1 MIRQNVSKIL
11 MFRKTIS
18 KIPMKISLPLIFTA
32 PVIVVVIVLS
42 AIAYMEANS
51 AVNDLMA
58 QNLAQIQDHIEKR
71 LDDLLNLPGRIQR
84 VNANLIRQD
93 HLNLNHLRSWRHTL
107 FEQAQAFKGLS
118 SITWGSADGRSVG
131 IVYHPDKN
139 GYEFTIKDEETG
151 PDLYEYDCDGQGWMS
166 KKPTKKFPYD
176 PRNRPW
182 YKAAIQADQSI
193 WTDPYARAHKDEAGV
208 TLALGYAQPFRDSN
222 GRLFG
227 VMNAELTL
235 NDITH
240 FLEKLSVGRTG
251 KAFLLDQ
258 QGRLIATSSGVPLT
272 DTRNYPVIASASAD
286 RQIARAAVFLEKEF
300 KSYSSIDGRYQLRL
314 KINRKPYLLMISP
327 SVHETGLTWLI
338 ATLVPESDFL
348 SSIKAGRYRSIKIG
362 VVAIIA
368 TLLFGIVLAAIAIWP
383 MLDLIAYVSK
393 VGQGQL
399 DQELKLEYAPE
410 FVDLSKKINA
420 MTADLR
426 DRMRLRHS
434 LALAQEVQ
442 QNLLPSG
449 TPNIKGLDIAAHATY
464 CDETGGDYYDFLKIA
479 GLPDTTAAIVVGDV
493 VGHGVAAAMLMA
505 TARGIL
511 LSRCRTP
518 GSLADLLTHLNN
530 QLVND
535 TGGDRFM
542 TMLLMALDADKKE
555 MRWASAGHDTP
566 LVYDPIDDRFHE
578 FKGSNLSLGLMKKA
592 EYEEHTFSD
601 VKTGQIYMASTDGL
615 WEAFNGDSEMFGK
628 DRIRDLIRRC
638 ADLPAQE
645 ICEKINAEL
654 SDFLGDT
661 SPDDD
666 LTFVIV
672 KIEK

>member
-1 MIRQNVSKIL
+1 MIRPAVSKML
-11 MFRKTIS
+11 VFRKNLS
-18 KIPMKISLPLIFTA
+18 RIPMKFSLPLVFTA
-32 PVIVVVIVLS
+32 PVVVVVIILS
-42 AIAYMEANS
+42 AIAYFETES

-58 QNLAQIQDHIEKR
+58 QNLSQIQDHIEER
-71 LDDLLNLPGRIQR
+71 LDDLLNLPNRIQR
-84 VNANLIRQD
+84 VNANLIRHE
-93 HLNLNHLRSWRHTL
+93 HLNLKHLRSWRTTL

-131 IVYHPDKN
+131 ISYHPNKD

-151 PDLYEYDCDGQGWMS
+151 PNLFEYDCDNHGRMNKHPS
-166 KKPTKKFPYD
+166 KVFTFD
-176 PRNRPW
+176 PRTRPW
-182 YKAAIQADQSI
+182 YQAAIQAGKST
-193 WTDPYARAHKDEAGV
+193 WTEPYARMYKDRADI

-222 GRLFG
+222 DRLIG

-272 DTRNYPVIASASAD
+272 DTRDYPVSASTSAD
-286 RQIARAAVFLEKEF
+286 RHIAKAAAFLEEEF
-300 KSYSSIDGRYQLRL
+300 KSYSAIKSRYQLGL
-314 KINRKPYLLMISP
+314 KISGEPYLLMISP
-327 SVHETGLTWLI
+327 SQHETGLTWLI

-348 SSIKAGRYRSIKIG
+348 ASIKAGQYRNFKIG
-362 VVAIIA
+362 VVAVIA
-368 TLLFGIVLAAIAIWP
+368 TLLFGIVLAAISLWP
-383 MLDLIAYVSK
+383 MFDLIAYFNK
-393 VGQGQL
+393 IGRGQL
-399 DQELKLEYAPE
+399 NQELKLEYSTE

-426 DRMRLRHS
+426 DRMRLRSS

-449 TPNIKGLDIAAHATY
+449 TPDIRGLDIAAHATY

-479 GLPDTTAAIVVGDV
+479 GQPDTTATIVVGDV
-493 VGHGVAAAMLMA
+493 VGHGMAAAMLMA

-518 GSLADLLTHLNN
+518 GSLAELLGHLNN
-530 QLVND
+530 QLVED

-542 TMLLMALDADKKE
+542 TMLLMSVDADRSE
-555 MRWASAGHDTP
+555 MRWASAGHDAP
-566 LVYDPIDDRFHE
+566 FVYDPADDRFHE
-578 FKGSNLSLGLMKKA
+578 LSGSNLSLGLKKKTD
-592 EYEEHTFSD
+592 YEEHMFKE
-601 VKTGQIYMASTDGL
+601 VKSGQIYLVASDGL
-615 WEAFNGDSEMFGK
+615 WEAFNQNKEMFGK
-628 DRIRDLIRRC
+628 GRVRNLIRRF
-638 ADLPAQE
+638 ADLTAE
-645 ICEKINAEL
+645 EVCDRINAEL
-654 SDFLGDT
+654 SSFLGDT
-661 SPDDD
+661 SLDDD

-672 KIEK
+672 KVL

>member
-1 MIRQNVSKIL
+1 
-11 MFRKTIS
+11 MFRKSIA
-18 KIPMKISLPLIFTA
+18 KIPMKISLPMVFTA

-58 QNLAQIQDHIEKR
+58 QNLSQIQDHIEKR
-71 LDDLLNLPGRIQR
+71 LDDLLNLPSRIQS

-93 HLNLNHLRSWRHTL
+93 HLNLKHLRSWRTTL

-131 IVYHPDKN
+131 ISHHPGRD
-139 GYEFTIKDEETG
+139 GYEFFIKDEETG
-151 PDLYEYDCDGQGWMS
+151 PDLYEYYCDSHGRMN
-166 KKPTKKFPYD
+166 KYPTKNFPYD

-182 YKAAIQADQSI
+182 YKAAIEEDKST
-193 WTDPYARAHKDEAGV
+193 WTGPYARIHKGRAG
-208 TLALGYAQPFRDSN
+208 TSLALGYAQPFRDSN
-222 GRLFG
+222 GRLLG

-240 FLEKLSVGRTG
+240 FLENLSVGRTG

-272 DTRNYPVIASASAD
+272 DTRNYPIIASASAD
-286 RQIARAAVFLEKEF
+286 RQIARATAFLEEEF
-300 KSYSSIDGRYQLRL
+300 KSYTAIGGRYQLRL

-327 SVHETGLTWLI
+327 SEHETGMTWLI

-348 SSIKAGRYRSIKIG
+348 SSVKAGRYRSIKIG
-362 VVAIIA
+362 VVAVLA
-368 TLLFGIVLAAIAIWP
+368 TLLFGIILAVIAILP
-383 MLDLIAYVSK
+383 MLDLIAYFNK

-399 DQELKLEYAPE
+399 DQEIKLEYSTE
-410 FVDLSKKINA
+410 FVDLSKKINV

-449 TPNIKGLDIAAHATY
+449 TPHINGLDIASHVTY

-479 GLPDTTAAIVVGDV
+479 GLPDTTATIVVGDV

-518 GSLADLLTHLNN
+518 GNLADLLAHLNN
-530 QLVND
+530 QLVDD

-542 TMLLMALDADKKE
+542 TMLLMTIDADRNE
-555 MRWASAGHDTP
+555 MRWASAGHDAP
-566 LVYDPIDDRFHE
+566 IVYDSVEDRFHE
-578 FKGSNLSLGLMKKA
+578 LNGGNISLGLRKKA
-592 EYEEHTFSD
+592 EYEEHIFPD
-601 VKTGQIYMASTDGL
+601 VKSGQIYMASTDGL
-615 WEAFNGDSEMFGK
+615 WEAFNLKEEMFGK
-628 DRIRDLIRRC
+628 DRVRNLIRRF
-638 ADLPAQE
+638 AALPATE
-645 ICEKINAEL
+645 ICDRMNAEL
-654 SDFLGDT
+654 ASFLGDT
-661 SPDDD
+661 IPDDD

-672 KIEK
+672 KVL

>member
-18 KIPMKISLPLIFTA
+18 RIPMKISLPLVFTA

-42 AIAYMEANS
+42 AIAYLEANS

-58 QNLAQIQDHIEKR
+58 QNLVQIQDHIEER

-93 HLNLNHLRSWRHTL
+93 HLNLKHLRSWRMTL

-131 IVYHPDKN
+131 IAHHPNKD
-139 GYEFTIKDEETG
+139 GFDFFIKDEETG
-151 PDLYEYDCDGQGWMS
+151 SDLLEYYCDSHGRMN
-166 KKPTKKFPYD
+166 KFPDKTISYD
-176 PRNRPW
+176 PRTRPW
-182 YKAAIQADQSI
+182 YQAAILANKST
-193 WTDPYARAHKDEAGV
+193 WTDPYARTHNDGAAI

-222 GRLFG
+222 GRLIG

-235 NDITH
+235 NDITR

-258 QGRLIATSSGVPLT
+258 RGRLIATSSGVPLT
-272 DTRNYPVIASASAD
+272 DTRNYPVVASASAD
-286 RQIARAAVFLEKEF
+286 RQIARAAAFLEREF
-300 KSYSSIDGRYQLRL
+300 ESYRAIKGRYQLRL
-314 KINRKPYLLMISP
+314 KINREPYLLMISP
-327 SVHETGLTWLI
+327 SAHETGLTWLI
-338 ATLVPESDFL
+338 ATLVPENDFL
-348 SSIKAGRYRSIKIG
+348 SSIKAGRYRNLKIG
-362 VVAIIA
+362 IVAVSA
-368 TLLFGIVLAAIAIWP
+368 TLLFGIILAVIALLP
-383 MLDLIAYVSK
+383 MLDLISYFNK
-393 VGQGQL
+393 VGRGQL
-399 DQELKLEYAPE
+399 DQEIKLEYSTE

-420 MTADLR
+420 VTADLR

-442 QNLLPSG
+442 QNLLPSV
-449 TPNIKGLDIAAHATY
+449 TPSIKGLDMAGHATY

-479 GLPDTTAAIVVGDV
+479 GQPDTTATVVVGDV

-518 GSLADLLTHLNN
+518 GSLAELLAHLNN
-530 QLVND
+530 QLVDD

-542 TMLLMALDADKKE
+542 TMLLMSLDAQRNE
-555 MRWASAGHDTP
+555 MRWASAGHDAP
-566 LVYDPIDDRFHE
+566 FVYDAAEDRFHE
-578 FKGSNLSLGLMKKA
+578 LNGSSISLGVKKKA
-592 EYEEHTFSD
+592 EYEEYVFSE
-601 VKTGQIYMASTDGL
+601 VKSGQIYMASTDGV
-615 WEAFNGDSEMFGK
+615 WEAFNTNKEMFGK
-628 DRIRDLIRRC
+628 ERVRNLIRRC
-638 ADLPAQE
+638 ADLSAAE
-645 ICEKINAEL
+645 ICDRMNSEL
-654 SDFLGDT
+654 STFLGDT
-661 SPDDD
+661 TPDDD

-672 KIEK
+672 KVL